1 MQNRFGGVPT
11 AQNGYTKSCLFRK
24 PLAMMLLLAAL
35 VMAGGKAWGQTQ
47 FPDGFTFSAG
57 GPAWNFGYGNEI
69 FEFGADVIV
78 EAPINI
84 IIVPELP
91 ATNCLTIRHNIFVN
105 HLYTTI
111 IHQTCNAICCPSS
124 H

>member
-1 MQNRFGGVPT
+1 MNKTMQNRFGGVPT
-11 AQNGYTKSCLFRK
+11 AHNGNTKTRIFRK
-24 PLAMMLLLAAL
+24 PIAMLLLLAAL

-47 FPDGFTFSAG
+47 FPDGFTFTAG
-57 GPAWNFGYGNEI
+57 TAWNFGYGNEI

-84 IIVPELP
+84 ITVPGLP

-105 HLYTTI
+105 HLYTK
-111 IHQTCNAICCPSS
+111 NAEEEKL
-124 H
+124 